1 MRFVKAF
8 CQKGNCMK
16 YIKQDF
22 WADYLLSHLELAR
35 NFIDDIPDKPNK
47 GIQFEV
53 LVECLLKH
61 KYCNDD
67 LSFQKTQLSHDG
79 NKDFWAFDSADEL
92 WWAECKNYV
101 SNIALTQ
108 LAPTLVMA
116 EINQVRHL
124 LFFSYSSLNI
134 NLKKRIAQY
143 AHKYQKEIFLFDDE
157 ALEQLLFS
165 YDQKK
170 LCDKFHLSDNV
181 NEGKLDTFFFNELN
195 SSTVNRQAFNG
206 NYEITELNVGSI
218 YDLNVILINRFD
230 TNVKITAS
238 IEDNKINQ
246 YFDFLN
252 NSFSKISC
260 FIEEVHNLQP
270 NQMILVKC
278 SVIAKKE
285 CSRIHLPKIKITYEK
300 DGSTDTKI
308 SDQNKSYIC
317 NWNKKVVLI
326 GEYYETIIRNFEN
339 MCQQKVCALL
349 VHGPSGTGKTRILE
363 ECETHLIKNRYNII
377 NFIGFDKM
385 SSWKEVVLEIAYQV
399 FGIEENLTSVIA
411 CELEEIVVPNIT
423 DAIKLKIIEFLR
435 MLKREEEIENLE
447 EYYDIIFSE
456 MQKNKYA
463 ILIDNMQSYSSEI
476 LTFLKKMLQFLGAHN
491 QKGASFALL
500 LSLNTTLVY
509 DKNYLDFAASFQ
521 TLVGS
526 CGGTHFECVDVKGF
540 VKEEQ
545 AITYLKTLLCL
556 DDYPLNYQYLKKI
569 LLKSSLKPKY
579 IELIAGRL
587 VQEEC
592 IEIRN
597 NIGAITDRQKF
608 QKVLEEIPP
617 KYESAF
623 VSGFQAFL
631 TTHLSLNKE
640 IEDILSCI
648 YFFDVLSDE
657 MVELLNLNK
666 TALSL
671 LCRHN
676 ILLKNQCGLK
686 TTYVFEHDLVE
697 MTLSTVIYPN
707 ILEHA
712 IALVEEHTQLFHSIL
727 QSQYQRFALCKLFTN
742 KASSKEIS
750 SIWEKRKTMQIS
762 NKFVY
767 KFYFYF
773 INNLIRLQ
781 SAFSN
786 QDFMVFMI
794 DCCKYV
800 RDHVSEVRAED
811 LFEMVFPH
819 IGNISATSKEIEAL
833 YFSFII
839 HYGEN
844 KIRLGKINECLTI
857 YQNYQTELIK
867 LKIEHPDW
875 EKECSYA
882 EAYINNRI
890 FVCGKIAGTPNK
902 NLSNWADSVKVSKK
916 HQFWDIQFENYFDLA
931 NIYLNAPF
939 NKEKALNKL
948 QKGFWYYNKLSD
960 DLKEK
965 YIANYFSKQILD
977 LLLRKKYKDSLRMI
991 GEAIDELENNPYVN
1005 YHIFFREKYIKYKII
1020 NLMLLKNISVQ
1031 LDKCMEEYE
1040 QLLRLM
1046 GHLEGNLEWLF
1057 LQAKYAFALKNITN
1071 FDNLVEIYYV
1081 TICQRQEPETPKEY
1095 LMLEEL
1101 ALKFRELHKT
1111 CSFLKERAT
1120 NLSGANAIL
1129 QMDNDAFQKFRK
1141 TYQTTAPLADLNNK
1155 GGYYV

>member
-1 MRFVKAF
+1 
-8 CQKGNCMK
+8 MK
-16 YIKQDF
+16 YIEPDF
-22 WADYLLSHLELAR
+22 WDGYLLSHLEFAK
-35 NFIDDIPDKPNK
+35 NFIDDIPDNPNK

-61 KYCNDD
+61 KYHKND
-67 LSFQKTQLSHDG
+67 LYFQKTKLSHDG

-116 EINQVRHL
+116 EINQVSHL

-143 AHKYQKEIFLFDDE
+143 AHKYHKEIFLFDDE
-157 ALEQLLFS
+157 ALEQLIFS

-170 LCDKFHLSDNV
+170 LHDKFHLSSNV
-181 NEGKLDTFFFNELN
+181 HEGALYTYFFNELN
-195 SSTVNRQAFNG
+195 SSTVNRQTFNG

-230 TNVKITAS
+230 TNVKVTAS
-238 IEDNKINQ
+238 IKDNKINQ

-252 NSFSKISC
+252 NSLNKRSF
-260 FIEEVHNLQP
+260 FTEETYVLRP
-270 NQMILVKC
+270 NQMILVKY
-278 SVIAKKE
+278 SVLAKKE
-285 CSRIHLPKIKITYEK
+285 CSRIQLPKIKITYEK
-300 DGSTDTKI
+300 DGDTDTRI
-308 SDQNKSYIC
+308 SDQTRYYIC
-317 NWNKKVVLI
+317 NWNKKIVLI
-326 GEYYETIIRNFEN
+326 GEYYETIIQNFAN

-349 VHGPSGTGKTRILE
+349 VHGAGGTGKTRILE
-363 ECETHLIKNRYNII
+363 ECETHLIKNQYSII

-385 SSWKEVVLEIAYQV
+385 ASWKDVVLEIAYQV
-399 FGIEENLTSVIA
+399 FGIEESLTSVIA
-411 CELEEIVVPNIT
+411 CELEEIVTPNIT
-423 DAIKLKIIEFLR
+423 DSIKLKIIEFLH
-435 MLKREEEIENLE
+435 MLKHEEEIENLE
-447 EYYDIIFSE
+447 EYFDIIFSE
-456 MQKNKYA
+456 MQKHKCA

-491 QKGASFALL
+491 QRGASFALL
-500 LSLNTTLVY
+500 LSLNTALVY
-509 DKNYLDFAASFQ
+509 DKDYLDFAASFQ
-521 TLVGS
+521 TLSGS
-526 CGGTHFECVDVKGF
+526 CDGTHFECADVKGF

-556 DDYPLNYQYLKKI
+556 DEYPLNYQYLKKL

-579 IELIAGRL
+579 IELVAGRL

-597 NIGAITDRQKF
+597 NIGTITDREKF

-617 KYESAF
+617 KYENAF

-631 TTHLSLNKE
+631 TTHSLLNKE

-657 MVELLNLNK
+657 MIDSFNLNK
-666 TALSL
+666 AALSL

-676 ILLKNQCGLK
+676 ILLKNSCGLQ
-686 TTYVFEHDLVE
+686 TSYVFEHDLVE

-712 IALVEEHTQLFHSIL
+712 ITLVEEHTQLFHSIL
-727 QSQYQRFALCKLFTN
+727 QSQYQRYVLCKLILN
-742 KASSKEIS
+742 KASIKEIF
-750 SIWEKRKTMQIS
+750 SIWEKRITMQIS

-781 SAFSN
+781 NDFSN
-786 QDFMVFMI
+786 KDFMVLMI

-800 RDHVSEVRAED
+800 RDHVSEVCAEN
-811 LFEMVFPH
+811 LFELVAPH
-819 IGNISATSKEIEAL
+819 MKNIPAVSKEIAAL

-844 KIRLGKINECLTI
+844 KIRLGKIKECFAI
-857 YQNYQTELIK
+857 YRNYQINLIK
-867 LKIEHPDW
+867 SKVEHPDW
-875 EKECSYA
+875 MKECSYA

-890 FVCGKIAGTPNK
+890 FVCGKIVGTPK
-902 NLSNWADSVKVSKK
+902 QNLSNWADSVKVSKK
-916 HQFWDIQFENYFDLA
+916 YQFWDIQFENYFDLA
-931 NIYLNAPF
+931 NIYLDTPL

-948 QKGFWYYNKLSD
+948 KKGFFYYNKLSD
-960 DLKEK
+960 DLKKK
-965 YIANYFSKQILD
+965 YIVNYFSKQILV
-977 LLLRKKYKDSLRMI
+977 LLLQKKYKDSLNMI
-991 GEAIDELENNPYVN
+991 GEALDELENNPYVN
-1005 YHIFFREKYIKYKII
+1005 YHIFFREKYIKFKIV
-1020 NLMLLKNISVQ
+1020 NLMLLEDTTTR

-1040 QLLRLM
+1040 QLLKLT
-1046 GHLEGNLEWLF
+1046 GHLEYNLEWFF
-1057 LQAKYAFALKNITN
+1057 LQAKYAFALGYIAN
-1071 FDNLVEIYYV
+1071 FDHLVETYYV
-1081 TICQRQEPETPKEY
+1081 TISQLQKAEAPKKY

-1101 ALKFRELHKT
+1101 ALKFRKLHKT
-1111 CSFLKERAT
+1111 CSFLKERNT
-1120 NLSGANAIL
+1120 DLSAANSIL
-1129 QMDNDAFQKFRK
+1129 KMDNDTFQKFIE
-1141 TYQTTAPLADLNNK
+1141 TYQTTALLADSNNK
-1155 GGYYV
+1155 GGYYL